1 MTHKPFRHVLVT
13 NDDGIDAPGL
23 AVMAEVAAQVAE
35 TVWVVAPAQD
45 QSGVS
50 HAISLH
56 APLRVHQRAER
67 IFAISGTPGDC
78 VAMGA
83 RHLMGDASP
92 DLVLSGV
99 NRGANLGRET
109 VFSGTVGAAMTALL
123 LGMPA
128 MALSQAFTKGNP
140 IKWDTAATLAPDV
153 IRRFVDTGWA
163 RECCLN
169 INFPDVAADQAVGV
183 ELTRQGAGSIDDV
196 GVVTM
201 QDPRDISAHWLQLRR
216 SSRDAEAG
224 SETAAIRAGK
234 VSVTPLQFERT
245 NREVLAALQAGA
257 ATIG

>member
-1 MTHKPFRHVLVT
+1 M
-13 NDDGIDAPGL
+13 
-23 AVMAEVAAQVAE
+23 
-35 TVWVVAPAQD
+35 
-45 QSGVS
+45 
-50 HAISLH
+50 
-56 APLRVHQRAER
+56 
-67 IFAISGTPGDC
+67 
-78 VAMGA
+78 
-83 RHLMGDASP
+83 
-92 DLVLSGV
+92 
-99 NRGANLGRET
+99 
-109 VFSGTVGAAMTALL
+109 
-123 LGMPA
+123 
-128 MALSQAFTKGNP
+128 
-140 IKWDTAATLAPDV
+140 